1 MRWLNNIKVGTKLII
16 GFIVVALLSGI
27 VGIIGITKIKKVDQ
41 NYTSLYVDYGVSIA
55 DIANVSIS
63 FQRLKINLN
72 NITMYRDGRDMS
84 DYVNRIK
91 NYDAK
96 IQESLKKFEESIQGE
111 EAKTEFYNLSVM
123 LDKYDGIKDKI
134 IDLSLSGKKDEAL
147 DLMGQD
153 STQKLSDQ
161 INNSVD
167 NLFQLKELGGFSKSS
182 EYSAEVNNAVVTMIV
197 VIVVA
202 VVMALLLG
210 IMISKTISRSIS
222 KLMTVNK
229 RN

>member
-96 IQESLKKFEESIQGE
+96 IQESFKKI
-111 EAKTEFYNLSVM
+111 
-123 LDKYDGIKDKI
+123 
-134 IDLSLSGKKDEAL
+134 
-147 DLMGQD
+147 
-153 STQKLSDQ
+153 
-161 INNSVD
+161 
-167 NLFQLKELGGFSKSS
+167 
-182 EYSAEVNNAVVTMIV
+182 
-197 VIVVA
+197 
-202 VVMALLLG
+202 
-210 IMISKTISRSIS
+210 
-222 KLMTVNK
+222 
-229 RN
+229 

>member
-16 GFIVVALLSGI
+16 GFIVVALLAGI
-27 VGIIGITKIKKVDQ
+27 VGVIGITKIKKVDQ
-41 NYTSLYVDYGVSIA
+41 NYTSLYLDYGVSIA

-111 EAKTEFYNLSVM
+111 EAKTEFYNLNAM

-134 IDLSLSGKKDEAL
+134 IDLSLSGKNDEAL
-147 DLMGQD
+147 ALMGQD

-167 NLFQLKELGGFSKSS
+167 NLFQLKESGDL
-182 EYSAEVNNAVVTMIV
+182 VNLVSIQQRLIM
-197 VIVVA
+197 
-202 VVMALLLG
+202 LL
-210 IMISKTISRSIS
+210 
-222 KLMTVNK
+222 
-229 RN
+229 